1 MNKARAVIVLLSG
14 VTLACWTLRCAV
26 VCSDAGAKLGLRT
39 VRLLKSCGNVTG
51 ACLTICVPI

>member
-1 MNKARAVIVLLSG
+1 MLSG

-51 ACLTICVPI
+51 ACLIICVPI